1 MGRTLRRSVVTL
13 VLLMS
18 LVIAAFYPLAIIWN
32 ESRALLP
39 RRLVVGD
46 SWTYKVVFPDSKSY
60 EMTESVRE
68 MIDLNGT
75 EVYLLLRDDT
85 QHLSTEYLWITLDWQ
100 EIKTFTPNI
109 GNLLANSTTT
119 YTPPVQLF
127 QVPFRVGDQW
137 TVKSAVRTIT
147 KVKST
152 TIDSTALLLEL
163 RTTSSREEVSTPL
176 RQFHAFKVTVMKNGT
191 LSEALWFDTELGQV
205 VYGEF
210 YNDHEKVTQTL
221 ISYELSANTTSAAAN
236 GFLPLAAETR
246 LFSRTVAGKL
256 SQVISSWN
264 QPASVTES

>member
-1 MGRTLRRSVVTL
+1 MERTLRRSVVAL
-13 VLLMS
+13 ALLMA
-18 LVIAAFYPLAIIWN
+18 LVIAAFYPLTMIWN

-39 RRLVVGD
+39 HRLMVGD

-68 MIDLNGT
+68 IIDLNGT
-75 EVYLLLRDDT
+75 EVYLLFRDDA
-85 QHLSTEYLWITLDWQ
+85 QHLSTEYLWITLDWH
-100 EIKTFTPNI
+100 EVKTFTPNI

-147 KVKST
+147 KMKST

-163 RTTSSREEVSTPL
+163 RTTSSRGEVSTPL
-176 RQFHAFKVTVMKNGT
+176 RQFHAFKVAVMKNGT
-191 LSEALWFDTELGQV
+191 LFEALWFDTELGQV

-221 ISYELSANTTSAAAN
+221 IGHEESTNTTSTAAN
-236 GFLPLAAETR
+236 AFLQLAAETR
-246 LFSRTVAGKL
+246 LFQQNRGWKTF
-256 SQVISSWN
+256 
-264 QPASVTES
+264 ASYI